1 MNLTLEGKEK
11 CANEV
16 VKRVTTAQVRF
27 LRAEASKGKKSLNCD
42 CLISQFVARVREDLC
57 ESRQ

>member
-16 VKRVTTAQVRF
+16 AKRVTTDQMQF
-27 LRAEASKGKKSLNCD
+27 IRAESSKG
-42 CLISQFVARVREDLC
+42 
-57 ESRQ
+57 